1 MKPKTMIL
9 MVVAV
14 ACGLVASYM
23 TSRLLADRNTAPPE
37 NQVSVVFAKTGKRVP
52 AFTPIRN
59 PEEFFEVKQVSEG
72 PLTAK
77 AVKSL
82 DELKGKR
89 LKKAISEEAIVRTDD
104 LQQKGEEVIEIPKGQ
119 RAIAIKVNPECLA
132 GGFILPGMRVDILCT
147 MRGGNDPATVLLL
160 QNMLVMAIDMKPTR
174 DEGQVAVLGQTATL
188 AATPEECSRLSLA
201 AQQGELRL
209 TLRSQEDQKLV
220 NLGTTKAGDLVKAVR
235 DRDPVTGEVVD
246 IKDDGGPSA
255 LVTPLPPTQP
265 TPAPEPPKVVET
277 PATPPPPKTFAMRIV
292 EGARE
297 QTAVFTWD
305 DENKSWLRGPSSR
318 TSVDEDPAPAPKPAP
333 KPVVV
338 PDQPKPETPPATE
351 DSKPSRRKTK

>member
-37 NQVSVVFAKTGKRVP
+37 NQVSVVFAKKRVP

-59 PEEFFEVKQVSEG
+59 PEEFFEVKQVTEG

-77 AVKSL
+77 AVRTL

-89 LKKAISEEAIVRTDD
+89 LKKAINEEAIVRTDD

-132 GGFILPGMRVDILCT
+132 GGLILPGMRVDILCT
-147 MRGGNDPATVLLL
+147 MRRGDDPTTVLLL
-160 QNMLVMAIDMKPTR
+160 QNMLVMAIDTKIQR
-174 DEGQVAVLGQTATL
+174 DEGQYAALGQTATL

-209 TLRSQEDQKLV
+209 ALRSQEDQKLV
-220 NLGTTKAGDLVKAVR
+220 NLGATRSGDLVKAVR
-235 DRDPVTGEVVD
+235 DRDPVTGEAID
-246 IKDDGGPSA
+246 IKEGDGGPSA

-265 TPAPEPPKVVET
+265 TQPEPPKVVEKPT
-277 PATPPPPKTFAMRIV
+277 TPPPPKTFAMRII

-305 DENKSWLRGPSSR
+305 DENKSWLRGSSSR
-318 TSVDEDPAPAPKPAP
+318 TSVDEDPAPKPAPKPAP
-333 KPVVV
+333 AVTPET
-338 PDQPKPETPPATE
+338 KPETPATE
-351 DSKPSRRKTK
+351 ESKPSRRKTK

>member
-14 ACGLVASYM
+14 ACGLAASYM

-37 NQVSVVFAKTGKRVP
+37 NQVSVVFAKKRVP

-59 PEEFFEVKQVSEG
+59 PEEFFEVKQVTEG

-77 AVKSL
+77 AVRTL

-89 LKKAISEEAIVRTDD
+89 LKKAINEEGIVRTDD

-132 GGFILPGMRVDILCT
+132 GGLILPGMRVDILCT
-147 MRGGNDPATVLLL
+147 MRRGDDPTTVLLL
-160 QNMLVMAIDMKPTR
+160 QNMLVMAIDTKIQR
-174 DEGQVAVLGQTATL
+174 DEGQYAALGQTATL

-209 TLRSQEDQKLV
+209 ALRSQEDQKLV
-220 NLGTTKAGDLVKAVR
+220 NIGATRAGDLVKAVR
-235 DRDPVTGEVVD
+235 DRDPLTGEVVE
-246 IKDDGGPSA
+246 IKEGDGGPSA
-255 LVTPLPPTQP
+255 VVTPLPPTQP
-265 TPAPEPPKVVET
+265 EPPKVVEK
-277 PATPPPPKTFAMRIV
+277 PVTPPPPKTFAMRIV

-305 DENKSWLRGPSSR
+305 EENKSWLRGPASR
-318 TSVDEDPAPAPKPAP
+318 TSVDEDPAPVPKPAP